1 MAETLG
7 SVVSIIQLVDTALK
21 TRDYVEGFRNAPQE
35 QKKLLAEMDDLR
47 PLLGELL
54 ERITATPPS
63 DKLQQMTSPLATL
76 KLTMEQ
82 FTEKLQPG
90 DGPLSKFTQRLTW
103 TMWSKKEAKEYLVKF
118 EQFKSLLNSWLLL
131 DIWLLTLWLLE

>member
-7 SVVSIIQLVDTALK
+7 IVVSIIQLVDTALE

-54 ERITATPPS
+54 ERITATPSS
-63 DKLQQMTSPLATL
+63 DKLQQMTSPLSTL
-76 KLTMEQ
+76 KLTME
-82 FTEKLQPG
+82 
-90 DGPLSKFTQRLTW
+90 
-103 TMWSKKEAKEYLVKF
+103 
-118 EQFKSLLNSWLLL
+118 
-131 DIWLLTLWLLE
+131 